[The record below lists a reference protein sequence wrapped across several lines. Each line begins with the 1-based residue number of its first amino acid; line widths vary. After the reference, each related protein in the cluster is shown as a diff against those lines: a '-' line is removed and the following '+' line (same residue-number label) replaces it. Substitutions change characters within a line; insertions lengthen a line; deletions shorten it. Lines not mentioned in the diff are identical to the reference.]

1 MPSEQGKISARQV
14 QEAVEAHRRD
24 DSFEHMVQP
33 GMVYISFP
41 TEVGTLYS
49 RRELEELYHTCL
61 QEAVEAHRRDDS
73 FEHMVQPGM
82 VYISFPTEV
91 GTLYSRRELEE
102 LYHTCRQYSLPL
114 FIDGAR
120 LGYGLCSPENDVT
133 LADVAHLCDMFYIGG
148 TKVGALCD
156 MFYIGGTKVGA
167 LFGEA
172 LVITTPRWQT
182 DFRYSLKQHG
192 GMLAKGR
199 LLGLQ
204 FETLFTDD
212 LYFNISRN
220 AIRQALR
227 IREAIRQAGY
237 AFFMESS
244 TNQQFPIFPDEV
256 LKRLSQDFL
265 PRWQTDFRYS
275 LKQHG
280 GMLAKGRLLGLQF
293 ETLFTD
299 DLYFNISRNA
309 IRQALRIREAIRQ
322 AGYAFFME
330 SSTNQQFPI
339 FPDEVLKRLSQDFLF
354 TFWQK
359 TDEHHT
365 AVRICTSWA
374 TTEENTDR
382 LIAALQITK

>member
-1 MPSEQGKISARQV
+1 MIQFQCDYNEGAHPSILKRLTETNLEQTVGYSEDSYCEHARQLIREACQMPEAAVHFLVGGTQTNTTVIAHVLRPHQGVLAADTGHINVHETGAIEHTGHKVLALPSEEGKITARQV
-14 QEAVEAHRRD
+14 ADTIEAHRKD

-49 RRELEELYHTCL
+49 RQELEELYHTC
-61 QEAVEAHRRDDS
+61 QH
-73 FEHMVQPGM
+73 
-82 VYISFPTEV
+82 
-91 GTLYSRRELEE
+91 YSI
-102 LYHTCRQYSLPL
+102 PL

-120 LGYGLCSPENDVT
+120 LGYGLCSSENDVT
-133 LADVAHLCDMFYIGG
+133 LTDLAHF
-148 TKVGALCD
+148 CD

-172 LVITTPRWQT
+172 LVITNPRWQT

-204 FETLFTDD
+204 FETLFTDN
-212 LYFNISRN
+212 LYFDISRN
-220 AIRQALR
+220 AIRQAMRIKETLR
-227 IREAIRQAGY
+227 NLSY
-237 AFFMESS
+237 PFFMESY

-256 LKRLSQDFL
+256 LEQL
-265 PRWQTDFRYS
+265 
-275 LKQHG
+275 
-280 GMLAKGRLLGLQF
+280 
-293 ETLFTD
+293 
-299 DLYFNISRNA
+299 N
-309 IRQALRIREAIRQ
+309 
-322 AGYAFFME
+322 
-330 SSTNQQFPI
+330 
-339 FPDEVLKRLSQDFLF
+339 QDFLF

-374 TTEENTDR
+374 TTDENTDR
-382 LIAALQITK
+382 LIAALQKIK